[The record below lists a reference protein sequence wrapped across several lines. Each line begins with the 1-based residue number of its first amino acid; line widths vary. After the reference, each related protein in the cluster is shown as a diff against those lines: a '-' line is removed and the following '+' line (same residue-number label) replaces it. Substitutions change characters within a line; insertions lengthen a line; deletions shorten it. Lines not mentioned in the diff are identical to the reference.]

1 MFKEVALDILQKQ
14 YGYTNVSDL
23 MIKRATV
30 WDNYLGDVSERF
42 ITEILDYNTCIPEA
56 LDFIWGRMLKVTR
69 TFAGADGENFTL
81 TDDQFREIIKI
92 REFGTIWDGSVY
104 KMNRFLQDLF
114 KNRGTAYVQDSLDM
128 KYEIFVFD
136 FMLEPWEEYLF
147 LYKDIL
153 PRPAGVGIAI
163 YNLFADSTFG
173 FEGTEFQPF
182 NQGVLWN
189 GQLMKG

>member
-1 MFKEVALDILQKQ
+1 
-14 YGYTNVSDL
+14 
-23 MIKRATV
+23 
-30 WDNYLGDVSERF
+30 
-42 ITEILDYNTCIPEA
+42 
-56 LDFIWGRMLKVTR
+56 
-69 TFAGADGENFTL
+69 
-81 TDDQFREIIKI
+81 
-92 REFGTIWDGSVY
+92 
-104 KMNRFLQDLF
+104 MNRFLQDLF

-153 PRPAGVGIAI
+153 PRPVGVGIAI

>member
-69 TFAGADGENFTL
+69 TFVGADGENFTL

-92 REFGTIWDGSVY
+92 RAFGTIWDGSVY

>member
-92 REFGTIWDGSVY
+92 RAFGTIWDGSVY

-189 GQLMKG
+189 GQLTKG

>member
-1 MFKEVALDILQKQ
+1 MLDILQKQ

-23 MIKRATV
+23 MIKRAAV

-69 TFAGADGENFTL
+69 TFAGADGENFSL
-81 TDDQFREIIKI
+81 SDDQFREIIKI
-92 REFGTIWDGSVY
+92 RAFGTIWNGSVY

-114 KNRGTAYVQDSLDM
+114 KDRGTAYVQDSLDM

-136 FMLEPWEEYLF
+136 FALEPWEEYLF

-163 YNLFADSTFG
+163 YNLFTDSTFG

-189 GQLMKG
+189 GQLTKG

>member
-92 REFGTIWDGSVY
+92 RAFGTIWDGSVY

-114 KNRGTAYVQDSLDM
+114 KNRGTAYAQDSLDM

>member
-81 TDDQFREIIKI
+81 TDDQFLEIIKI
-92 REFGTIWDGSVY
+92 RAFGTIWDGSVY

>member
-69 TFAGADGENFTL
+69 TFASADGENFSL
-81 TDDQFREIIKI
+81 SDDQFREIIKI
-92 REFGTIWDGSVY
+92 RAFGTIWNGSVY

-114 KNRGTAYVQDSLDM
+114 KDRGTAYVQDSLDM

-136 FMLEPWEEYLF
+136 FALEPWEEYLF

-163 YNLFADSTFG
+163 YNLFTDSTFG

-189 GQLMKG
+189 GQLTKG

>member
-92 REFGTIWDGSVY
+92 RAFGTIWDGGVY

>member
-92 REFGTIWDGSVY
+92 RAFGTIWDGSVY

-114 KNRGTAYVQDSLDM
+114 KNRGTVYVQDSLDM

-189 GQLMKG
+189 GQLTKG

>member
-92 REFGTIWDGSVY
+92 RAFCTIWDGSVY

>member
-69 TFAGADGENFTL
+69 TFVGADGENFTL

-92 REFGTIWDGSVY
+92 RAFGTIWDGSVY

-153 PRPAGVGIAI
+153 PRPVGVGIAI

>member
-69 TFAGADGENFTL
+69 TFAGVDGENFTL

-92 REFGTIWDGSVY
+92 RAFGTIWDGSVY